1 MARFSCFG
9 INLRTVDSS
18 EKMLQAN
25 IQNWSS
31 IYSMWRCTPVYN
43 LTHLAPQ
50 ENFSLMPNC
59 CLGPPEHETKT
70 VLKNKLIWA
79 TSNAWLPWQPMLRF
93 LQMSGGGGGAVH
105 TNSIIS

>member
-25 IQNWSS
+25 MQNASA
-31 IYSMWRCTPVYN
+31 IYSMWRCILVYN

-50 ENFSLMPNC
+50 DNFSLMPNC
-59 CLGPPEHETKT
+59 CLGPPEYETKT

-79 TSNAWLPWQPMLRF
+79 
-93 LQMSGGGGGAVH
+93 MSKCMVTMATHFAILTDVGAVH